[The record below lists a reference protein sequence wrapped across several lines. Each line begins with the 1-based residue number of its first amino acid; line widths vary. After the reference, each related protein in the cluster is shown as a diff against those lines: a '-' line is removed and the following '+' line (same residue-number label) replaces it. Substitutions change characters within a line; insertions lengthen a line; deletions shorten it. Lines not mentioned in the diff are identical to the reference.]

1 MAMSGNTGQVMEP
14 TQLGGLQNR
23 QQPMGM
29 NTMAILNN
37 ISRPILI
44 GAGITVIGL
53 GIYAYMRRRRR

>member
-29 NTMAILNN
+29 NTLAIFNN
-37 ISRPILI
+37 ISRPALI
-44 GAGITVIGL
+44 IGGAALLSIAL
-53 GIYAYMRRRRR
+53 YRWYRRRG